1 MEPQIN
7 SNTSEDCSSIQLQI
21 VIDESWIDSILAQY
35 RIDIPIND
43 KISLTNLR
51 VNIGEGELNFQVDL
65 KDKNSSIELNAR
77 PHWDAARQF
86 LAIEDLKMET
96 STKNVFL
103 KSAGWIAQN
112 FLGGTI
118 DRKIEEQANK
128 ALAKQIEKLKE
139 KPVEVPIPKGGKAKI
154 MITSIQIHELI
165 FVPQAVHVRA
175 TVDATFNVHLTINE
189 TDQVPKPY

>member
-1 MEPQIN
+1 MDQLNN
-7 SNTSEDCSSIQLQI
+7 SNTPEDSSSIQLQI
-21 VIDESWIDSILAQY
+21 VIDESWIDSILSQY

-51 VNIGEGELNFQVDL
+51 VNIGEGILNFKVDL
-65 KDKNSSIELNAR
+65 KDKSTSLDLTARPGWDADRQYLSIE
-77 PHWDAARQF
+77 DF
-86 LAIEDLKMET
+86 DMET
-96 STKNVFL
+96 NTNNLFL

-139 KPVEVPIPKGGKAKI
+139 KPVEIPIPKGGKAKV
-154 MITSIQIHELI
+154 MITSVTIHELI
-165 FVPQAVHVRA
+165 FLTSAIHVRA
-175 TVDATFNVHLTINE
+175 TVDAKLNVHLTLDTEISA
-189 TDQVPKPY
+189 